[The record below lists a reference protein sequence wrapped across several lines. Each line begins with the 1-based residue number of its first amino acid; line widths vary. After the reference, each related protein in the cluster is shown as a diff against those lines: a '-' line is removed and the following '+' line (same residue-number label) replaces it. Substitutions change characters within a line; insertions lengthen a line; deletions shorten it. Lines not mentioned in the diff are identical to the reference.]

1 MAKPPTYF
9 QERKDFLGRMIPD
22 HSKIQWRVE
31 MGHTKKIFFVDHKSK
46 TPKELR
52 YPIEFLNKVAPAFK
66 NMNSVCYFLGE
77 KGKAYLETEL
87 NKFNFKPKTIESVE
101 QEEKIGEDKDVKAI
115 PSLRQFLNE

>member
-1 MAKPPTYF
+1 MANPPTYF

-52 YPIEFLNKVAPAFK
+52 YPVEFLVKLKPPFQ
-66 NMNSVCYFLGE
+66 NMNSVCFFLGE
-77 KGKAYLETEL
+77 KGKKYLETEF
-87 NKFNFKPKTIESVE
+87 NKFNFRPENIQSVK
-101 QEEKIGEDKDVKAI
+101 QEEKVGEDKDIKATK
-115 PSLRQFLNE
+115 LLTV